1 MAQVTGGERLAE
13 ALRKMRDK
21 IRSGSEVRVGFLENA
36 TYPDGTK
43 VATVAAINNFGAPEA
58 GVPARPFF
66 SEMVA
71 RNSPDWGDRFAEV
84 LVDEDYDAEAALG
97 LMGDDIAWQL
107 RQSILEFSGVPLS
120 PVTLLLRARF
130 PTREGM
136 TFADVMQARH
146 DVATGD
152 HLKKDGTLKKKDQTQ
167 ATNPLVWSGSMLNG
181 VDREVK

>member
-1 MAQVTGGERLAE
+1 MKGGERLE
-13 ALRKMRDK
+13 QALRQIRDK
-21 IRSGSEVRVGFLENA
+21 VRKGAEVRVGFLENA

-43 VATVAAINNFGAPEA
+43 VATVAAINNFGAPAA
-58 GVPARPFF
+58 GIPARPFF
-66 SEMVA
+66 SQMIA
-71 RNSPDWGDRFAEV
+71 RESPSWGEKFAEV
-84 LVDEDYDAEAALG
+84 LMQDDYDADAALEH
-97 LMGDDIAWQL
+97 MGDDIAAEL
-107 RQSILEFSGVPLS
+107 RQSILEFSGAPLS

-167 ATNPLVWSGSMLNG
+167 ATNPLVWSGNMLAL